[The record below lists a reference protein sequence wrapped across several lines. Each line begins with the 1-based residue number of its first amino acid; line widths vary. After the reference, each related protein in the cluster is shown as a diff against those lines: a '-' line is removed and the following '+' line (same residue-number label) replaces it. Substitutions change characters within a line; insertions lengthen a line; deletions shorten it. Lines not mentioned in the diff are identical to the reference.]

1 MLFFLKAACKNLY
14 ARTQCKSAAMTDS
27 QLYIDRKSYFDNLI
41 TIYGRKPVLE
51 AFQAPGVQP
60 VRLHLADS
68 NQSGG
73 VLKEIVSL
81 ANSENVEIHYHNRKA
96 LSRIS
101 KNGKQDQGVAVDIEA
116 PQYQALENLIVPA
129 DEALVELIALDRIT
143 NPQNLGMIIRS
154 VAASPC
160 YGLLIPKTGC
170 ARLDSLVIKASAGT
184 LFRAK
189 IFHCDNI
196 DNGIAYLKKLEFKI
210 MGLAADGP
218 VSLSEI
224 ARTGRHVYVLGN
236 ETTGISSKLQNA
248 CDQLV
253 NIPLANS
260 VESLNVSV
268 AASIVSFRTLC

>member
-1 MLFFLKAACKNLY
+1 
-14 ARTQCKSAAMTDS
+14 MTDS
-27 QLYIDRKSYFDNLI
+27 QTYIDRKSYFNNLL

-51 AFQAPGVQP
+51 VFQTPDIQP
-60 VRLHLADS
+60 MRLHLADS

-73 VLKEIVSL
+73 IINEILAL
-81 ANSENVEIHYHNRKA
+81 ANQKNTEIHYHNRKA

-116 PQYQALENLIVPA
+116 AKYQSIENLDIAELSP
-129 DEALVELIALDRIT
+129 DGDQLVELIALDRIT

-160 YGLLIPKTGC
+160 HGLLIPRTGC

-184 LFRAK
+184 LFRAR
-189 IFHCDNI
+189 IYHCDTIESGI
-196 DNGIAYLKKLEFKI
+196 DYLKKAGFEVL
-210 MGLAADGP
+210 GLAANGTK
-218 VSLSEI
+218 SLSEI
-224 ARTGRHVYVLGN
+224 ARTGRHVYILGN
-236 ETTGISSKLQNA
+236 ETNGMSEQVQNS
-248 CDQLV
+248 CDKIV
-253 NIPLANS
+253 SIPLAND

>member
-1 MLFFLKAACKNLY
+1 
-14 ARTQCKSAAMTDS
+14 MTDS
-27 QLYIDRKSYFDNLI
+27 QAYIDRKSYFDNLI

-51 AFQAPGVQP
+51 VFQAPDIKP
-60 VRLHLADS
+60 VCLHLADS
-68 NQSGG
+68 NQNGG
-73 VLKEIVSL
+73 ILKEILSL
-81 ANSENVEIHYHNRKA
+81 ATRENIEIRYHNRKA

-116 PQYQALENLIVPA
+116 PQYRALESLVVPE
-129 DEALVELIALDRIT
+129 DEPLVELIALDRIT

-160 YGLLIPKTGC
+160 YGLLVPRAGC

-184 LFRAK
+184 LFRAR

-196 DNGIAYLKKLEFKI
+196 TTGISYLRGRGFSV
-210 MGLAADGP
+210 MGLAADGSAP
-218 VSLSEI
+218 LSKI

-236 ETTGISSKLQNA
+236 ETSGISDEVKNA

-253 NIPLANS
+253 SIPLANA

-268 AASIVSFRTLC
+268 AASIVAFRTLC